1 MNNHDRETVAITVRG
16 RVQGV
21 GFRMFVAMTADRLN
35 VSGWAR
41 NLPDG
46 SVQLQATAARP
57 ALSELITAVRVGPRG
72 SRVEH
77 VETEILKAPVKITGG
92 FRILQ

>member
-1 MNNHDRETVAITVRG
+1 MNNHGRETVAITVRG
-16 RVQGV
+16 RVQDV

-35 VSGWAR
+35 VSGWAK

-46 SVQLQATAARP
+46 SVQLQA
-57 ALSELITAVRVGPRG
+57 TAVRVGPRG

-77 VETEILKAPVKITGG
+77 VETEILKAPAKINGG